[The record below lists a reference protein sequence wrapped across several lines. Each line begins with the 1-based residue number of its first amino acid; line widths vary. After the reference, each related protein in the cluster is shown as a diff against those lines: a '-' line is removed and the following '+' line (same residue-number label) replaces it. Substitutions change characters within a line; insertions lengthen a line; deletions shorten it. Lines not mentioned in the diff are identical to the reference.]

1 MTPIIQAVF
10 WMTGTLLSFTVMAI
24 AVRELSGE
32 IHSFEIMLFRTIGAL
47 IILLPFMLRAG
58 PTVWHTTRLGAQI
71 GRNLVHFAAQ
81 LGWITGIG
89 LLSLAEVFAIE
100 FTAPIWAS
108 ILAILFL
115 GERLNRGRVIALVF
129 GFTGIL
135 LILRPG
141 LSVIEFGEFAVLGAA
156 IGFAITL
163 TLTKFLTRTDSPL
176 TILLYMAVV
185 QLPFG
190 IVLAALKW
198 TTPDLLQLFWLLL
211 VGAVGLSAHFCTA
224 KALSLADQTLVVPM
238 DFMRLPLIV
247 LVGWG
252 LYSESTELLVLA
264 GAGLIFLGN
273 YYSIFCENRRKSK
286 PSLTQN

>member
-1 MTPIIQAVF
+1 MTPVIQAVF
-10 WMTGTLLSFTVMAI
+10 WMTGTLFSFVVMAI

-32 IHSFEIMLFRTIGAL
+32 IHSFEIMLFRTIGSL

-58 PTVWHTTRLGAQI
+58 PSVWKTTRLGTQI

-89 LLSLAEVFAIE
+89 LLTLAEVFAIE

-108 ILAILFL
+108 ILAVLFL
-115 GERLNRGRVIALVF
+115 GERLNRGRIVALVF

-135 LILRPG
+135 VILRPG
-141 LSVIEFGEFAVLGAA
+141 FSVIEFGEIAVLGAA

-176 TILLYMAVV
+176 TILLYMSVV

-190 IVLAALKW
+190 IVLAVLEW

-211 VGAVGLSAHFCTA
+211 VGAVGLSAHYCTA
-224 KALSLADQTLVVPM
+224 KALALADQTIVVPM

-247 LVGWG
+247 MVGWA

-264 GAGLIFLGN
+264 GAGLIFFGN
-273 YYSIFCENRRKSK
+273 YYSIFRENRRKSVDN
-286 PSLTQN
+286 PS